1 MLARTAGRFSDYA
14 TGAEL
19 NSLSVVDPEKIR
31 VQDGLYYSGYPG
43 DLIDMAFCKVS
54 VEPVRDV

>member
-1 MLARTAGRFSDYA
+1 MSARTAGRSPDDT
-14 TGAEL
+14 TGAEP
-19 NSLSVVDPEKIR
+19 NSLGVVDPEKIR
-31 VQDGLYYSGYPG
+31 IQDGLYYSGYPG